1 MLVCASRTPVTV
13 TALRSEQNGGNV
25 VDLMCGLGTCTL
37 LGDTATLAPSMAGIQ
52 HKGEKEDKEEEC
64 YEASLDKSKTKEKKT
79 EYQEGTQR
87 QLLMRA
93 NSENRRYFTGNQL

>member
-1 MLVCASRTPVTV
+1 MPACVHLVITVVIVKNWSLTNRHSNDRAAMLVCASRTPITV

-52 HKGEKEDKEEEC
+52 HKGEKED
-64 YEASLDKSKTKEKKT
+64 
-79 EYQEGTQR
+79 
-87 QLLMRA
+87 
-93 NSENRRYFTGNQL
+93 